1 MPVAALVVAVDGVA
15 QAVGAEPFYQPVWSV
30 IMKSIA
36 VFSIALATTLAV
48 AASAYAQGPNNA
60 RQGAA
65 AQTRSA
71 TGGQAG
77 VGTGT
82 ATHAQLHTPG
92 TGLTDPSLAVGR
104 QGSAGTPRGIHTPGT
119 GLAAPAL

>member
-1 MPVAALVVAVDGVA
+1 
-15 QAVGAEPFYQPVWSV
+15 
-30 IMKSIA
+30 MKSSS
-36 VFSIALATTLAV
+36 VFSIALATTLAIG
-48 AASAYAQGPNNA
+48 ASVYAQGPGGA
-60 RQGAA
+60 RQGAG

-71 TGGQAG
+71 TAGLAG

-92 TGLTDPSLAVGR
+92 TGLTDPTLAAGR

-119 GLAAPAL
+119 GL